1 MTPATTNTNNHTP
14 TAVITGG
21 SKGLGRVMT
30 EALLRRG
37 WNVVTDARDG
47 AALST
52 LPATPRLIAIA
63 GDVTDR
69 AHRHDL
75 VAAAG
80 PIVDL
85 LINNASTL
93 GTTPL
98 RPLAEHDDG
107 ELRTVMN
114 TNVFAPHAL
123 TVALLPALRA
133 ADGVVIN
140 VSSDAAVEGYPTWGP
155 YGASKAALDQWTRV
169 LAAEE
174 PTIGVYAADPG
185 DLRTDLHQAAFPGE
199 DISDRPLPDV
209 AAPGLLRLIYER
221 PPSGRYVVQELGA
234 QQRMRLGERD
244 VVVSA

>member
-1 MTPATTNTNNHTP
+1 MTPATHNNTPDTP

-30 EALLRRG
+30 ETLLRRG
-37 WNVVTDARDG
+37 WKVVTDARDG
-47 AALST
+47 AALNT
-52 LPATPRLIAIA
+52 LPATPRLVAIA
-63 GDVTDR
+63 GDVTSA
-69 AHRHDL
+69 AHRHAL

-80 PIVDL
+80 PTVDL

-98 RPLAEHDDG
+98 RPLAAHDDA
-107 ELRTVMN
+107 ELRDVMDI
-114 TNVFAPHAL
+114 NVFAPHAL
-123 TVALLPALRA
+123 TVALLPALRSTG
-133 ADGVVIN
+133 GVVIN
-140 VSSDAAVEGYPTWGP
+140 ISSDAAVEGYPTWGP

-174 PTIGVYAADPG
+174 PTIAVYAADPG
-185 DLRTDLHQAAFPGE
+185 DLRTDMHQAAFPGE

-221 PPSGRYVVQELGA
+221 PPSGRYVVQDLGA
-234 QQRMRLGERD
+234 QRRE
-244 VVVSA
+244 VSA